1 MSNKNRLHPTQKSVN
16 HIKQYIELHTNK
28 NDIVFDPFM
37 GSGSTGVACINTNR
51 KFIGIELDEKYFNI
65 AYDRIKNRT
74 RQLDLFRDWYKL
86 NLKQNETEYKLLF
99 MMNIIELKN
108 LQSVGEVKPN
118 SLIHGECIEAM
129 RFLADKSID
138 MILADLPY
146 G

>member
-1 MSNKNRLHPTQKSVN
+1 
-16 HIKQYIELHTNK
+16 
-28 NDIVFDPFM
+28 
-37 GSGSTGVACINTNR
+37 
-51 KFIGIELDEKYFNI
+51 
-65 AYDRIKNRT
+65 
-74 RQLDLFRDWYKL
+74 
-86 NLKQNETEYKLLF
+86 

-118 SLIHGECIEAM
+118 SLIHGECIEVM

>member
-1 MSNKNRLHPTQKSVN
+1 MKKR
-16 HIKQYIELHTNK
+16 
-28 NDIVFDPFM
+28 
-37 GSGSTGVACINTNR
+37 R
-51 KFIGIELDEKYFNI
+51 
-65 AYDRIKNRT
+65 
-74 RQLDLFRDWYKL
+74 
-86 NLKQNETEYKLLF
+86 KQNETEYKLLF